1 MSDGTY
7 RAVYENRVR
16 FAETDQQG
24 IVFYG
29 EYVTY
34 QDEAVTAFLRDLGYD
49 YDAIRAADWDIH
61 VVSTELNYRQPARFE
76 DVLVNEVRVA
86 NIGEASIEFDY
97 RARRQ
102 ADNELV
108 VEGAVTHVAVDAT
121 TGEPTRV
128 PESFRDA
135 VATLESEE
143 GE

>member
-1 MSDGTY
+1 MSDDTY
-7 RAVYENRVR
+7 RTVYENRVR

-34 QDEAVTAFLRDLGYD
+34 QDEAVTAFLRQLGYS
-49 YDAIRAADWDIH
+49 YDEIRAADWDIH
-61 VVSTELNYRQPARFE
+61 VVSTSLEYRSPARFE

-86 NIGEASIEFDY
+86 EIGEASIEFDY

-102 ADNELV
+102 ADDELV
-108 VEGAVTHVAVDAT
+108 VEGSVTHVAVDAT

-128 PESFRDA
+128 PDSFREA
-135 VATLESEE
+135 VATLESD
-143 GE
+143 GGK